1 MIIINEEYVEEK
13 RQRAAEVAR
22 GMIDGSVHYLEGAIE
37 LSTLRFE
44 VGLSEDDKDFL
55 AFTVVSSEVDN
66 LPIGA
71 PRQYWSQEA
80 LDRHE
85 PEVQKSIK
93 WAKKVSFTECKSIVL
108 RFKPFG
114 SGSNRYVP

>member
-1 MIIINEEYVEEK
+1 MKMSHEEYVEKK

-37 LSTLRFE
+37 LSSLRFE

-66 LPIGA
+66 LPIGS

-80 LDRHE
+80 LGRHD
-85 PEVQKSIK
+85 PEIQKSII
-93 WAKKVSFTECKSIVL
+93 WAKKVSLTECKSIVS
-108 RFKPFG
+108 RFNP
-114 SGSNRYVP
+114 